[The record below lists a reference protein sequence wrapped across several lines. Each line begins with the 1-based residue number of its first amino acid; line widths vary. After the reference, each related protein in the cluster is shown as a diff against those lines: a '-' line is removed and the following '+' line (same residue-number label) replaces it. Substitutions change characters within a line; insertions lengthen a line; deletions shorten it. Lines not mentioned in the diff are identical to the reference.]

1 MMRLNFTLLL
11 LVVCAA
17 LGVVTAQHRSTRLF
31 QAIQAEKTRA
41 EQLDIEY
48 NQLKA
53 DLYSLAAHSRVERIA
68 RERLRMQP
76 ALLVAPTPASVVVEE
91 R

>member
-11 LVVCAA
+11 LTVCAA

-31 QAIQAEKTRA
+31 QAIQQENMRA
-41 EQLDIEY
+41 EQLEVEF

-53 DLYSLAAHSRVERIA
+53 DLYSLATHARVERIA
-68 RERLRMQP
+68 REQLRMHSPLLAASAP
-76 ALLVAPTPASVVVEE
+76 APSVGEG